1 MSETQTRIGGRAAAR
16 LLGVHENT
24 VRNWAQQGLLTA
36 YQLPGSK
43 FTRYDL
49 AEVERLRAG
58 MATAAVERSQRL
70 AGGQAPPVAELQ
82 SDPAWQK
89 VTVTVEDPD
98 GRVTTTTFP
107 RVVGFTLD
115 KRTEFSVPELRSD
128 DGPFVPQLRQWT
140 DFIATGRALP
150 DSVAVHYAVGTATA
164 GEVAGGEAGVDGHG
178 GQADPGG

>member
-49 AEVERLRAG
+49 AEVERLRAD

-89 VTVTVEDPD
+89 VTITVEDPD

-107 RVVGFTLD
+107 RVVGF
-115 KRTEFSVPELRSD
+115 
-128 DGPFVPQLRQWT
+128 QLRGVSGPSELTVRADGYAVRQWA
-140 DFIATGRALP
+140 DFTATGRAVP
-150 DSVAVHYAVGTATA
+150 DGCAVYDHRHHKRAAT
-164 GEVAGGEAGVDGHG
+164 G
-178 GQADPGG
+178 